1 MNRPESRRPGAA
13 IAGALL
19 ATLGSLAAAPAAART
34 LGELSFEP
42 CVLTTGGMPR
52 PTEAQCT
59 TVTVPENPAE
69 PGGRSIDLA
78 LAWIPVEGEAE
89 PDPVFMIAGG
99 PGQSARDSYP
109 AVSSAFRD
117 INRSRHIL
125 LLDQRGTGGS
135 NLLAC
140 PVDEEEMLAGIEE
153 PTPEE
158 LREFTLEC
166 VATLEEKA
174 DLRFYSTG
182 EAVFDL
188 EFVRRAVGAEQVN
201 LVGISYGTRVAQQY
215 AKTYPD
221 HVRSLVL
228 DSVVPPG
235 LALGS
240 EHARNLEDALETHF
254 ARCRENGACAEA
266 VGDPRALLDELAAR
280 LEAGGLEP
288 VRYRHPTSGEWRE
301 EVPTYGHLAALLRMY
316 SYSPLTAATLPLL
329 VRRAH
334 QGDYEALLAMSRMLL
349 SDLGGQI
356 ASGMHNSV
364 MCTEDLPELVLEP
377 GDEDT
382 VLGSQLVEVLLEQCA
397 LWPIGQR
404 PDDFRQPLT
413 GTMPVLIL
421 SGEHDP
427 VTPPRYG
434 DEIAATLDNAR
445 HLVFKGQGHSVLGTG
460 CMPKLAAQFLE
471 SADPAAL
478 DAECLDRLTAPPPF
492 SGLYGWEP

>member
-1 MNRPESRRPGAA
+1 MIRRESRFRRRTVLGT
-13 IAGALL
+13 ALAVL
-19 ATLGSLAAAPAAART
+19 ATLGAAPLSART
-34 LGELSFEP
+34 LGELEFEP
-42 CVLTTGGMPR
+42 CVLTAAGLPR

-59 TVTVPENPAE
+59 TVPVPENPAD
-69 PGGRSIDLA
+69 PAGRTIELA

-99 PGQSARDSYP
+99 PGQSARESFP
-109 AVSSAFRD
+109 AVAPAFRD

-140 PVDEEEMLAGIEE
+140 PVEEDGLLAGVEE
-153 PTPEE
+153 PTAEE
-158 LREFTLEC
+158 LRELTLEC
-166 VATLEEKA
+166 IESLEQKA
-174 DLRFYSTG
+174 DLRFYTTA

-188 EFVRRAVGAEQVN
+188 DFVRRAVGAEQVN
-201 LVGISYGTRVAQQY
+201 LVGVSYGTRVAQQY
-215 AKTYPD
+215 ARTYPE

-254 ARCRENGACAEA
+254 RRCRETAACEEA

-288 VRYRHPTSGEWRE
+288 VRYRDPTSGEWRE
-301 EVPTYGHLAALLRMY
+301 EVPSFGHLAAVLRLY
-316 SYSPLTAATLPLL
+316 AYSPLTAAALPL
-329 VRRAH
+329 VVQRAH
-334 QGDYEALLAMSRMLL
+334 QGDYEALLAMTRMLV

-356 ASGMHNSV
+356 ATGMHNSV
-364 MCTEDLPELVLEP
+364 MCTEDAADLVVDP
-377 GDEDT
+377 ADEDT
-382 VLGSQLVEVLLEQCA
+382 VLGSQLVEVLVEQCA
-397 LWPIGQR
+397 LWPRGER
-404 PDDFRQPLT
+404 PADFREPLT
-413 GTMPVLIL
+413 GSFPVLLL
-421 SGEHDP
+421 SGEYDP

-434 DEIAATLDNAR
+434 DEVAATLDNAR
-445 HLVFKGQGHSVLGTG
+445 HLVLQGQGHSVLGTG

-471 SADPAAL
+471 SGDPAGL
-478 DAECLDRLTAPPPF
+478 DAECLDRLAARPPF